1 MLQFATAFT
10 FFVKADLR
18 GTTRAR
24 PYSLHA
30 IYSHGHDHLRKRSLQ
45 VYIAFTLHVMNF
57 FTVYNTIRIAQIV
70 QVGGDVRN
78 IFEFAAEKL
87 GTLAAL

>member
-1 MLQFATAFT
+1 MANVLIAA
-10 FFVKADLR
+10 
-18 GTTRAR
+18 
-24 PYSLHA
+24 PYQQVAALITPWLLA
-30 IYSHGHDHLRKRSLQ
+30 MCCIIHLRKRSLQ

-57 FTVYNTIRIAQIV
+57 FCVYNTIRIAQIV
-70 QVGGDVRN
+70 QMGGDVRN